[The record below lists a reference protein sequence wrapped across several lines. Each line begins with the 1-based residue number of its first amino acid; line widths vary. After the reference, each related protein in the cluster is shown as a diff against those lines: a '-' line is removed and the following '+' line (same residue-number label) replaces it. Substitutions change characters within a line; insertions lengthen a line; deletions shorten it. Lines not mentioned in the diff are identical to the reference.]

1 MMSFKDLFAAE
12 LNSTATTTRTLKEG
26 ECQSASG
33 QRCSLCYA
41 VTTNYD
47 TEAACKDRAA
57 ASFWSG
63 LGTAICCSRLVP
75 SPRGRAYR
83 TVTKRKA
90 FHQHGSMRLGF
101 VGPADN
107 PPPGGMSVGHCAI
120 EPPSHAAIYHLI
132 EEELHARSTAPLSE
146 LLLYA
151 VIKGNYR
158 EHTVI
163 LNVREITP
171 ALVRAANAVS
181 KSLTRQLGAMITG
194 IFLFE
199 GDPQAR
205 YYLGTQDRRALPELR
220 KLFGKKD
227 LFVRVEGKVFLYPP
241 LSFSQVNE
249 SLLDG
254 FIAGAR
260 GLLAPSPGNMFY
272 DFYCGY
278 GLFAL
283 CFSPDVR
290 NVIGV
295 EASHQSV
302 AAATSNARRQHAA
315 NARFVQAVIN
325 ADVIETLMQKSP
337 PHSLVLLDPPRS
349 GTAEGVIES
358 IADRQPARIL
368 HIFCNMDVLPGELKR
383 WSSAGYVPV
392 RAVPFDMFPGTP
404 ELEMMVLVQPEQSL
418 RRSNERSG

>member
-26 ECQSASG
+26 ECQSTTG

-41 VTTNYD
+41 ITTDYD
-47 TEAACKDRAA
+47 TEAPCKDRAVTT
-57 ASFWSG
+57 FWSE
-63 LGTAICCSRLVP
+63 LGTAIHCSPLVR

-90 FHQHGSMRLGF
+90 FHQRGGMQLGF
-101 VGPADN
+101 VGPAED
-107 PPPGGMSVGHCAI
+107 PPQGGMSVAHCAI

-132 EEELHARSTAPLSE
+132 EEELHARSTIPLSE

-158 EHTVI
+158 EHVVI

-171 ALVRAANAVS
+171 ALVHAANAVS
-181 KSLTRQLGAMITG
+181 KSLTRQFGAMITG

-205 YYLGTQDRRALPELR
+205 YYLGSQDRGAMPKLR
-220 KLFGKKD
+220 KLFGKKN
-227 LFVRVEGKVFLYPP
+227 LFVSVEGKGFLYPP

-249 SLLDG
+249 SLLDA

-260 GLLAPSPGNMFY
+260 RLLAPSPRHMFY

-283 CFSPDVR
+283 SISPSVR
-290 NVIGV
+290 KVIGV
-295 EASHQSV
+295 EASHQSA
-302 AAATSNARRQHAA
+302 AAATSNAQRLHAA

-325 ADVIETLMQKSP
+325 AEVIETLMQKSP
-337 PHSLVLLDPPRS
+337 PQSLVLLDPPRG
-349 GTAEGVIES
+349 GTAEGVIET
-358 IADRQPARIL
+358 IASRRPTRVL
-368 HIFCNMDVLPGELKR
+368 HIFCNMDVLPSELNR
-383 WSSAGYVPV
+383 WFSAGYTPV
-392 RAVPFDMFPGTP
+392 HAVPFDMFPGTP
-404 ELEMMVLVQPEQSL
+404 ELEMMVLVQPEPL
-418 RRSNERSG
+418 LHRSN